1 MRRVMAVLTLLLLL
15 SAVLAGSLAFRSL
28 VTELAASSA
37 RDAVILAVNVIV
49 KEIMTE
55 DGFRFTPLVTL
66 ERDDSGGVAAVSTNV
81 AEVNTLASEVLE
93 RAVQRTSEQVITVS
107 IPLGNL
113 LGSTLLLG
121 KGPVIPVDV
130 VMLSSS
136 EAGFRDELTSAGI
149 NQTRHQILLD
159 LGVDISLMMPWRT
172 VGTRV
177 QTEIL
182 VSDTVIVGQ
191 VPRSYMNWGP

>member
-1 MRRVMAVLTLLLLL
+1 MRRAMAVLLLLLLL

-55 DGFRFTPLVTL
+55 DDFRFTPLVTL

-121 KGPVIPVDV
+121 RGPVIPVDV

-149 NQTRHQILLD
+149 NQTRHQILMD

-172 VGTRV
+172 VRTRV